1 MYCNQVFVTDSV
13 DGIVPE
19 YLTLLHGVLDSPDIP
34 LNVSRSYLQAD
45 SNVKKIS
52 NHITKKVADRLF
64 EIFKNDRA
72 QFEEKWDALKIFI
85 VFGMLTDEKFYEKAK
100 DFALL
105 KNIDGKYFT
114 FEEYKELIK
123 GEQTDKD
130 GNLICLYAHN
140 IEEQHSYIEAARA
153 KGYDVLLLDGQLDS
167 HWIGQFEQKND
178 KTKFVRV
185 DSDVVSKLIAKS
197 DTPEVELDNTQK
209 NALTTLFHA
218 AIPKME
224 KTEFIVSVEAL
235 GEESLPILVTQN
247 EFMRRMKEMSKN
259 GGNPMMSFYGE
270 MPDSYS
276 LVLNSSHRLIKEV
289 LDAEEKECASAI
301 APIAEEIKNLDHRKL
316 ELKKSHKDKKEDE
329 IPSAEKEELETIDKQ
344 LSDLGDKR
352 NGLYSDFA
360 TKNPKVKQ
368 LIDLALLA
376 NNMLKGKDLAEFVK
390 RSVNLL

>member
-1 MYCNQVFVTDSV
+1 
-13 DGIVPE
+13 
-19 YLTLLHGVLDSPDIP
+19 
-34 LNVSRSYLQAD
+34 
-45 SNVKKIS
+45 
-52 NHITKKVADRLF
+52 
-64 EIFKNDRA
+64 
-72 QFEEKWDALKIFI
+72 
-85 VFGMLTDEKFYEKAK
+85 MLTDEKFYEKAK

-167 HWIGQFEQKND
+167 HWIGQFEQKNE

-352 NGLYSDFA
+352 NGIYSDFA